1 MIRLDTM
8 SRAVPTSGRRQRP
21 TRAVMRNRMATP
33 TAIAAR
39 IWRPGMTAL
48 TSVYPAPVM
57 SVLFSVTVA
66 YWSNQM
72 LTPWSSR

>member
-1 MIRLDTM
+1 
-8 SRAVPTSGRRQRP
+8 
-21 TRAVMRNRMATP
+21 MATP

-39 IWRPGMTAL
+39 IWRPGITAL

-72 LTPWSSR
+72 LMPWSRR

>member
-1 MIRLDTM
+1 
-8 SRAVPTSGRRQRP
+8 
-21 TRAVMRNRMATP
+21 
-33 TAIAAR
+33 
-39 IWRPGMTAL
+39 MTAL

-72 LTPWSSR
+72 LMPCSSR